1 MRRALSDSIFLRVY
15 VVLLLA
21 LLLTL
26 GVALGGYQLTNAVR
40 LEAYQTRLGA
50 APMLLLTRQV
60 AEAPPAERSS
70 LLERSSRLLDA
81 RLMLAP
87 VEVFDLNWWEKR
99 RLAAGRPL
107 VHEHQ
112 DAGWQL
118 LMQVPGEEQV
128 LELRLLHLAERQLR
142 GLMSLLRET
151 LLPMAPEQRVAL
163 LSELQD
169 ASGLAFAQLPDM
181 PNGLDAQQVGRIN
194 DQRVVLNMAS
204 HGQALALYT
213 RLEGHNL
220 IKVGPLQVF
229 ETTPAALIVAMILA
243 VISLLGGVIYL
254 VVRSLEARLTRLEKA
269 ATRIAGGYLDT
280 RVRIETNDFLGRLGM
295 AFNGMAERVQ
305 GLLGA
310 QQDMIRAVSHELRTP
325 VARIRFALQ
334 MIEDMVD
341 DDFVLRQ
348 IKGADGDIEEL
359 DKLIDEILTYA
370 RLNDAAGVQLDLGA
384 VDCREVAEQ
393 VCETLAPLHPELLLS
408 IEGGAFDVEAEAR
421 YLQRALQNLVS
432 NACRHADSRVLVR
445 ISRDPQ
451 VVRIDVEDDGPGV
464 GEEDRKKVFKPF
476 ARLDDSRTRSSGG
489 YGLGLSIVQKI
500 MHSHGGS
507 VVVDRGIALKG
518 ARFSLLLPLSSS
530 KLKREAPP
538 SLPPVTPGEGDDGQR
553 T

>member
-310 QQDMIRAVSHELRTP
+310 RAGH
-325 VARIRFALQ
+325 
-334 MIEDMVD
+334 
-341 DDFVLRQ
+341 
-348 IKGADGDIEEL
+348 
-359 DKLIDEILTYA
+359 
-370 RLNDAAGVQLDLGA
+370 
-384 VDCREVAEQ
+384 
-393 VCETLAPLHPELLLS
+393 
-408 IEGGAFDVEAEAR
+408 
-421 YLQRALQNLVS
+421 
-432 NACRHADSRVLVR
+432 DSRRLPR
-445 ISRDPQ
+445 AAYPGGTYPLRAA
-451 VVRIDVEDDGPGV
+451 DDRG
-464 GEEDRKKVFKPF
+464 
-476 ARLDDSRTRSSGG
+476 
-489 YGLGLSIVQKI
+489 
-500 MHSHGGS
+500 HGG
-507 VVVDRGIALKG
+507 
-518 ARFSLLLPLSSS
+518 
-530 KLKREAPP
+530 
-538 SLPPVTPGEGDDGQR
+538 
-553 T
+553 